1 MQKVNKAVEFPDPYT
16 NTDTAHDPL
25 IVSETDDLYGAP
37 GVAEEEKAAAN
48 AARINAV
55 LHEVVETILLAA
67 VIWLLVNF
75 TTARY
80 IVEGQSMEPNLET
93 GQFLIISRLSYF
105 TLGDLVELG
114 DPQRGDIIVF
124 DFPGNPGDDYVKR
137 VIGLPGE
144 EVVVAEDGRVVV
156 NGQPIGEPYLNDAFT
171 QPYRGRFG
179 TWTVPPDHYFV
190 LGDNRNSSSDS
201 RSWGMLDESYIVGKA
216 WLSYWPPRDWGVI
229 PHYDYGETAQPS
241 S

>member
-1 MQKVNKAVEFPDPYT
+1 MEYPDPYT
-16 NTDTAHDPL
+16 NTDAAHESLVRPEVDGY
-25 IVSETDDLYGAP
+25 DLYGEASEE
-37 GVAEEEKAAAN
+37 GVEERSARN
-48 AARINAV
+48 AARINAI
-55 LHEVVETILLAA
+55 LREVVETILLAA

-105 TLGDLVELG
+105 SLNDAIELG
-114 DPQRGDIIVF
+114 NPQRGDIIVF

-144 EVVVAEDGRVVV
+144 EVVVEEDGDVLVE
-156 NGQPIGEPYLNDAFT
+156 GQPIGEPYLADAYT

-179 TWTVPPDHYFV
+179 TWTVPPNHYFV

-216 WLSYWPPRDWGVI
+216 WISYWPPRDWGVI
-229 PHYDYGETAQPS
+229 PHYSYENPVES
-241 S
+241 SS